1 MGLFERLKQGLR
13 KTRESLVSRLD
24 DVFSFHQTVDD
35 DLFEELEEVLI
46 TSDISVQVVMEILEK
61 LRERA
66 DKERI
71 AESAQLYNLL
81 KEELLKFLPTEA
93 GLQLG
98 DGLNVILVVGVNGVG
113 KTTTIGKLAHL
124 LKKQGHR
131 VILAAAD
138 TFRAA
143 AADQLTIWANRV
155 GVEII
160 KHQPG
165 ADPSAVVY
173 DTIQAARARKA
184 DVVIVDTAGR
194 LHNKKNLMNE
204 VAKIRRIIAREVPGA
219 PQETLLV
226 VDATTGQNGLHQA
239 QAFHEAVDLSGIVLT
254 KLDGTAKGGI
264 VLSIAH
270 DFSLPV
276 KFVGVGEKLDDLQPF
291 AAEEFVA
298 ALFDK

>member
-13 KTRESLVSRLD
+13 KTREGLVSRLD

>member
-13 KTRESLVSRLD
+13 KTREGLVSKLD

-46 TSDISVQVVMEILEK
+46 TSDISVEVVMEILEK

-71 AESAQLYNLL
+71 AESAQLYDLL

-143 AADQLTIWANRV
+143 AADQLTVWANRV

-184 DVVIVDTAGR
+184 DVVVVDTAGR

-204 VAKIRRIIAREVPGA
+204 VAKIRRVIAREVPGA

-254 KLDGTAKGGI
+254 KLDGSAKGGI

-291 AAEEFVA
+291 AAQEFVA

>member
-13 KTRESLVSRLD
+13 KTREGLVSKLD

-46 TSDISVQVVMEILEK
+46 TSDISVEVVMEILEK

-71 AESAQLYNLL
+71 AESAQLYDLL

-143 AADQLTIWANRV
+143 AADQLTVWANRV

-184 DVVIVDTAGR
+184 DVVVVDTAGR

-204 VAKIRRIIAREVPGA
+204 VAKIRRVIAREVPGA

-291 AAEEFVA
+291 AAQEFVA